1 MYAQQ
6 SEDLEMTQ
14 GAKGLDSKSSN
25 SLAPKRVWQG
35 DTMSSWYGDSD
46 AQAGEEVP
54 DGLKENYYKEDVT
67 ILKSVDLK
75 SIKLNRRNQ

>member
-1 MYAQQ
+1 
-6 SEDLEMTQ
+6 
-14 GAKGLDSKSSN
+14 
-25 SLAPKRVWQG
+25 
-35 DTMSSWYGDSD
+35 MSSCYGDSD

-67 ILKSVDLK
+67 ILRSVDLK